1 MIGLLALTS
10 IPTVTGVSLASSEQR
25 KANQRREEAR
35 RMVKFNI
42 YAECDGDTDD
52 DRKLNGMTVVVRDEK
67 VGLTGPLS
75 SVKGIRIRKPDSH
88 HPGLP
93 RKSRS
98 SQARPA
104 GLHGPGVLH

>member
-42 YAECDGDTDD
+42 YAECDGNTDD
-52 DRKLNGMTVVVRDEK
+52 DRELNGMTVVVRDEK
-67 VGLTGPLS
+67 VPSTPCLGSPNS
-75 SVKGIRIRKPDSH
+75 IFD
-88 HPGLP
+88 
-93 RKSRS
+93 
-98 SQARPA
+98 
-104 GLHGPGVLH
+104 